1 MYTYLVFVSMYIPNG
16 YKLKYKHLAF
26 KHRSPKLSH
35 VAFESYSGYNL
46 PTL

>member
-1 MYTYLVFVSMYIPNG
+1 MYVPNG

-26 KHRSPKLSH
+26 KHWSPKLSR
-35 VAFESYSGYNL
+35 VAFKLYGGYNL